1 MNKGTVWGG
10 LRTGVAAGLA
20 AGLVD
25 ALFAVAQSGGGLAG
39 SSLAAFLISLS
50 LWGMIGGLGTAAVG
64 AVFPEAGGDAPAR
77 QKTTVISFCKKAL
90 FDFVLTV
97 LFVSAA
103 GLLAGRTAIL
113 VSGAKDFAGLA
124 AGVAA
129 TAFVLSA
136 AGIATW
142 RQPPGRRT
150 RFLRIAGFAG
160 LGIVLIIIA
169 LDRGGTRAGKIDA
182 GGGAPAGRPAPP
194 AGSPSVLLIVMDT
207 ARADHVSLREGER
220 ETMPFLRRLAAES
233 AVYERA
239 VSPSPWTVPAHASL
253 FTGQYAEVHQATFE
267 HRTLRPELETMAEL
281 LRSAGYS
288 TAAFSSNPNVSSLF
302 HFDQGFDRF
311 YEMFRLSGL
320 WDARGLDPVEN
331 LKILKG
337 LGAALGSPRK
347 KRSDRAAA
355 ETQPWIARWL
365 DSQNRRDKNRPFFIF
380 VNYMPPHLPYN
391 PPPAYRRRFLKNR
404 PSPPVRKLMTDA
416 CYPEVW
422 RLIAFPTLMRPADYG
437 RLAELY
443 DGELAFLDSCL
454 ERLIAMFRERDLLEE
469 TVVIITSDHGENL
482 GEHGG
487 LLNHSFS
494 IHQTLLRVPLIVR
507 YPRVFGKN
515 KRYAGVVSTGSIFP
529 TVLKLAGVSPAD
541 NWPSAFG
548 LLPDAGPTAG
558 IAPEEEAAVSEYELP
573 LSELGALAE
582 LPGADA
588 SAFSLSQKAVQTDS
602 WKLVSRSDGRS
613 FLYNLAADPGE
624 EIPLDPRSS
633 PQGAR
638 LERLLEHW
646 RAGLHIP
653 HFSPEPPGPTADEK
667 TRETLRSLGYLR

>member
-1 MNKGTVWGG
+1 MNKGTAWGG
-10 LRTGVAAGLA
+10 GRTGVAAGLA
-20 AGLVD
+20 AGLAD
-25 ALFAVAQSGGGLAG
+25 ALFAVAQSGGGLVG

-50 LWGMIGGLGTAAVG
+50 LWGLIGGLGTAAIG
-64 AVFPEAGGDAPAR
+64 AVFPEAGGDRPAR
-77 QKTTVISFCKKAL
+77 PKTLAFSSFKNAF
-90 FDFVLTV
+90 FDFALTV

-103 GLLAGRTAIL
+103 GFLAGRTAIL
-113 VSGAKDFAGLA
+113 VTGAKDFAGLA
-124 AGVAA
+124 VGAAA
-129 TAFVLSA
+129 TALVLSA
-136 AGIATW
+136 AGIAAW
-142 RQPPGRRT
+142 RKPSGRRT
-150 RFLRIAGFAG
+150 RFLRIAGWTG
-160 LGIVLIIIA
+160 LGLVVFTIA
-169 LDRGGTRAGKIDA
+169 VDRGEIRAGKIDA
-182 GGGAPAGRPAPP
+182 RGGAPAARPAPP

-220 ETMPFLRRLAAES
+220 ETTPFLRRLAAES

-253 FTGQYAEVHQATFE
+253 FTGQDAAVHQATFE
-267 HRTLRPELETMAEL
+267 HRTLRPELETLAEL
-281 LRSAGYS
+281 LRNAGYS

-311 YEMFRLSGL
+311 YEMFRISGL

-355 ETQPWIARWL
+355 ETQPWIGRWL
-365 DSQNRRDKNRPFFIF
+365 DTQSRRDKKRPFFLF

-391 PPPAYRRRFLKNR
+391 PPPTYRQRFLKNR

-422 RLIAFPTLMRPADYG
+422 RLIAFPSLMRPADYDQ
-437 RLAELY
+437 LAELY

-454 ERLIAMFRERDLLEE
+454 ERLIAMFRERGLLEE

-515 KRYAGVVSTGSIFP
+515 RRHAGVVSTGSIFP
-529 TVLKLAGVSPAD
+529 TILKLAGVSPAD
-541 NWPSAFG
+541 KWPSPFR
-548 LLPDAGPTAG
+548 LLPPAGPPAE
-558 IAPEEEAAVSEYELP
+558 IAPEEEAAVSEYEVP

-588 SAFSLSQKAVQTDS
+588 SAFSLSQKAIQTDS
-602 WKLVSRSDGRS
+602 WKLVARSDGRS
-613 FLYNLAADPGE
+613 FLYDLAADPGE
-624 EIPLDPRSS
+624 KTPLDPRSS
-633 PQGAR
+633 PQGTR
-638 LERLLEHW
+638 LERRLELW
-646 RAGLHIP
+646 RAGLRIP

-667 TRETLRSLGYLR
+667 ARETLRSLGYLR